1 MVNNENEKNASLKT
15 NRIKHLK
22 HKSQILDDSKIL
34 TNIKN
39 NKIKNTNEK
48 RNVTE
53 SNSSNSLSEEKLNLL
68 LISLY
73 ESTLKGDI
81 KTKKHLMNK
90 VYDTIYHNF
99 SQNKKIIIE
108 NSNNIISTL
117 INTTKKYFDIITK
130 EIIQLKNLTNIFNL
144 VCSIKEIIYN
154 ITYDVEK
161 NLVEL
166 IFFVII
172 YKDLGKNP
180 EGMSILK
187 NYNSIMIRVIDYCN
201 PSNTIHIIFEEIL
214 INRYNKP
221 KYIEYYCKCLML
233 LIHNI
238 KDICDKINISNVL
251 FDINEFLND
260 FNKNQPK
267 AQIYKIMNNKLFI
280 TIKELLSEIVEIRKD
295 KIINDY
301 NNYIKM
307 KNKDNKNINNDK
319 NIKTWINDVLKTL
332 DKDSNYLIK

>member
-1 MVNNENEKNASLKT
+1 MNN
-15 NRIKHLK
+15 
-22 HKSQILDDSKIL
+22 
-34 TNIKN
+34 
-39 NKIKNTNEK
+39 
-48 RNVTE
+48 
-53 SNSSNSLSEEKLNLL
+53 
-68 LISLY
+68 
-73 ESTLKGDI
+73 
-81 KTKKHLMNK
+81 
-90 VYDTIYHNF
+90 VYDIIYHNF

-117 INTTKKYFDIITK
+117 INTTKKYFDIISK

-280 TIKELLSEIVEIRKD
+280 TIK
-295 KIINDY
+295 
-301 NNYIKM
+301 
-307 KNKDNKNINNDK
+307 
-319 NIKTWINDVLKTL
+319 
-332 DKDSNYLIK
+332 